1 MKIVAISKKERIEKF
16 MPQTDFNKSL
26 EITYYPL
33 DYKNSNILKND
44 SDADAII
51 VDAIGRVDRELI
63 KAMPRLR
70 LIQSE
75 GVGYDGVDV
84 FAASENGIA
93 VCNNKGINSSAV
105 AEQTLML
112 ILGVIKDCINSHHAL
127 YEGRQME
134 VKQSMMIKGV
144 PELSEMTV
152 GLIGMGNIAYE
163 TAKRLKAFG
172 CRILYTNRTEKKDIE
187 KELSIEYRT
196 LDELLCESDIVS
208 LHIALCEDT
217 KRIADKAFFDKM
229 KNGSY
234 FINTSRGGL
243 VDNEALINALNSEKL
258 IRAGLDTLDPEPV
271 TKDNILLSDSVNGK
285 IIFSPH
291 IGGITEATFK
301 RGFEF
306 VFSNIKALNDGN
318 ILKNKVN

>member
-1 MKIVAISKKERIEKF
+1 MKVVAISKKERVEKY
-16 MPQTDFNKSL
+16 MPETDFNKSL

-33 DYKNSNILKND
+33 DYKNSDILKND
-44 SDADAII
+44 YDADAII

-84 FAASENGIA
+84 SAASENGIA

-112 ILGVIKDCINSHHAL
+112 ILAAIKDCINSHGSL

-152 GLIGMGNIAYE
+152 GLVGMGSIAYE
-163 TAKRLKAFG
+163 TAKRLQAFG
-172 CRILYTNRTEKKDIE
+172 CRILYTNRTRKERIE
-187 KELSIEYRT
+187 KELSIEYKA
-196 LDELLCESDIVS
+196 LDRLLCESDIVS

-217 KRIADKAFFDKM
+217 KRIANSAFFDKM

-243 VDNEALINALNSEKL
+243 VDNEALINALSSPKL
-258 IRAGLDTLDPEPV
+258 VRAGLDTLDPEPV
-271 TKDNILLSDSVNGK
+271 TKDNILLSDSVKEK

-291 IGGITEATFK
+291 IGGITEATFR

-306 VFSNIKALNDGN
+306 VFSNLKALNDGN